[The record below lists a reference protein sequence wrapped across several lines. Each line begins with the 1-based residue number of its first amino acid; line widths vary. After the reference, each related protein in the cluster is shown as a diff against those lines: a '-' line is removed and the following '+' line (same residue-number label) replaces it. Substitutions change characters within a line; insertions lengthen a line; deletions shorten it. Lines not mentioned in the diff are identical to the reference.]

1 MHFLTQVSLWAESNR
16 DGMLQFYILIVLILI
31 SYSSTGDGSN
41 IVTASC
47 QSRISQKRKRS
58 HCDILMHVL
67 PMWSGDLSIVP
78 GGSWVHTER
87 GLLVMPP
94 HGLLGSNDNTV
105 RYLTGR
111 WCPLMPFWTL
121 TSIQNVSFFWPK
133 NLATLKPRGKNF
145 GDMFLDVFRPAESK
159 SEVSFSPKN
168 PDHEIS
174 KLSYLFVRNCSL
186 W

>member
-1 MHFLTQVSLWAESNR
+1 MHFLTQVSLWAESNQ

-58 HCDILMHVL
+58 HCNILMHVL

-78 GGSWVHTER
+78 GGSWAHTKR

-94 HGLLGSNDNTV
+94 HGPLGSNDNTV

-145 GDMFLDVFRPAESK
+145 GDMFFDVFRRAESESEDRK
-159 SEVSFSPKN
+159 SV
-168 PDHEIS
+168 
-174 KLSYLFVRNCSL
+174 V
-186 W
+186 